1 MNLHLLP
8 CLHTWPAAQ
17 NLQVRVGVIVKW
29 AKWHLV
35 PNLHSLPAAQFLQV
49 RVGLG
54 YSKGGGE
61 PRGGPG
67 GVLIVSSRRRTSAAA
82 GSVLVAMSSLS
93 CVALA
98 GSITKPPD
106 SCRTQLNSGSRR
118 VGQLGVFAT
127 TFLITSHTSK
137 GRFSASCSRIFRGIS
152 SALAGG
158 SGGGGGEG
166 GGGGVGVIGGGRG
179 EGFLGG

>member
-1 MNLHLLP
+1 
-8 CLHTWPAAQ
+8 
-17 NLQVRVGVIVKW
+17 
-29 AKWHLV
+29 
-35 PNLHSLPAAQFLQV
+35 
-49 RVGLG
+49 
-54 YSKGGGE
+54 
-61 PRGGPG
+61 
-67 GVLIVSSRRRTSAAA
+67 VLIVSSSSRTSAAA

-158 SGGGGGEG
+158 EGEGEGEGEGGGVGVIGGEGEGEGGGVGVIGGEGEG
-166 GGGGVGVIGGGRG
+166 GGGGVGVIGGEG
-179 EGFLGG
+179 EGGGVVFLGG